1 MVFLAS
7 STIFSGSY
15 LFHLILS
22 ERAFRGTSQ
31 HLRSSAGHNGG
42 SSGSVGQM
50 GQMGRRGGEGPCPVR
65 ARKQRRAEPRA
76 GQRKWTGFAGL
87 CQEGLH
93 CYVLVF

>member
-1 MVFLAS
+1 M
-7 STIFSGSY
+7 
-15 LFHLILS
+15 
-22 ERAFRGTSQ
+22 
-31 HLRSSAGHNGG
+31 
-42 SSGSVGQM
+42 GQM

-87 CQEGLH
+87 CQAGLH